1 MEAIR
6 DTYGKC
12 LKEFGEK
19 NKDIVVFDADVS
31 SSTKS
36 CLFGAVCPDRFFNMG
51 VAELNM
57 MGAAAGISTMGKI
70 PFVNTFAIF
79 MLNRG
84 ADVIRNNIC
93 YGNLN
98 VKLAGGYAGMS
109 DSFDGAT
116 HHAIEDVGYMRMLP
130 NMNVIIPCGEIS
142 TRKLTQ
148 LSIDTNGPVY
158 IRLSREAMT
167 DSEIYSDSTQFPLG
181 GSHTIR
187 EGSDYTIITY
197 GYMVHKSLL
206 AAKILEEQHK
216 VSVRVIDMY
225 SVKPLDKEAVIKA
238 AKETKGI
245 ITIEEH
251 LINCGLGSCV
261 AEVLSENVPTKL
273 KRIGIDDKF
282 SETGAYEPLL
292 AKHGLNTD
300 EIVSQVLDFI
310 K

>member
-1 MEAIR
+1 MEPIR
-6 DTYGKC
+6 DTYGKY
-12 LKEFGEK
+12 LKECGEK

-36 CLFGAVCPDRFFNMG
+36 AIFGAAFPDRFFNMG

-57 MGAAAGISTMGKI
+57 MGAAAGISSMGKI

-116 HHAIEDVGYMRMLP
+116 HHAIEDVGYMRMMP
-130 NMNVIIPCGEIS
+130 NMNVLIPSGEFS
-142 TRKLTQ
+142 TKKLTQ
-148 LSIDTNGPVY
+148 LAIDTKGPVY

-167 DSEIYSDSTQFPLG
+167 DSAIYNEGTQFPLG
-181 GSHTIR
+181 GSHTIK
-187 EGSDYTIITY
+187 EGSDYTIMTY
-197 GYMVHKSLL
+197 GYMVHKSLE

-216 VSVRVIDMY
+216 VSVRVVDMY
-225 SVKPLDKEAVIKA
+225 SIKPLDKDAVVKA
-238 AKETKGI
+238 SKETKGI
-245 ITIEEH
+245 ITVEEH

-261 AEVLSENVPTKL
+261 AEVLSENAPTKL
-273 KRIGIDDKF
+273 KRIGLNDTF

-292 AKHGLNTD
+292 AKHGLNTN
-300 EIVSQVLDFI
+300 EIVQQVLDFI